1 MNFVIGGNQ
10 NIIFASGIG
19 SNFISYQP
27 DFFPTNIP
35 NLLSWYSSDY
45 GVYSSPGVAAT
56 EGDSVRIWE
65 NKINNGINLEQSGP
79 LQPIFSGGAIVF
91 SQHAMSGINPV
102 ALNMPIN
109 YYIAINNAS
118 WSGSEHTFIK
128 QGSTILSTNIR
139 YSFISRPIVQNSIS
153 VRILGARNRTLIN
166 TQNLTLNNNKNVI
179 YAFFSNTDLATIGI
193 NNSSETITG
202 IGTSINSNT
211 VFTVGSNSATSSTAP
226 LIGDLYEILIYT
238 GIAHTI
244 SQQNQIINYLTNKWG
259 VSI

>member
-19 SNFISYQP
+19 SNFITYRP
-27 DFFPTNIP
+27 DFLPTNIP

-45 GVYSSPGVAAT
+45 GVYSSPGVLAT
-56 EGDSVRIWE
+56 EGQAIRIWE
-65 NKINNGINLEQSGP
+65 NKINNGVNLEQSGP
-79 LQPIFSGGAIVF
+79 LQPILSGGAIIF
-91 SQHAMSGINPV
+91 SQHAMSGTNPI
-102 ALNMPIN
+102 ALSMPLH
-109 YYIAINNAS
+109 YYLATKTTL
-118 WSGSEHTFIK
+118 SGNSSSTPATIIK

-139 YSFISRPIVQNSIS
+139 YSFTVNTGKH
-153 VRILGARNRTLIN
+153 LGARNPTLIN

-179 YAFFSNTDLATIGI
+179 YAFFSGTDLATIGI

-211 VFTVGSNSATSSTAP
+211 VFTVGSNSATSSASP
-226 LIGDLYEILIYT
+226 LIGELYEILIYT